1 MDYVNTNPS
10 SIYNPASYNSRDFQV
25 AEPHMGGLATLFVA
39 AGDKVKEHGMHFNQY
54 KTTIT
59 INDPAS
65 TFYKQR
71 IDVVDKHGGWSY
83 FNYTLI
89 TLDQTEFNNWA
100 LKTGKME
107 CWGQA
112 FNTIAEYTACNLE
125 WVQAQKDKW
134 VTDSGGSNNKK
145 MLNDF
150 IPVKDGYY
158 TIEVK
163 KYRGSQHYNYSKYD
177 GVRNST
183 IVTQQ

>member
-1 MDYVNTNPS
+1 MDYVNTNPG
-10 SIYNPASYNSRDFQV
+10 SIYHPASYNSRNFQV
-25 AEPHMGGLATLFVA
+25 AEPHIGGLATLFVA
-39 AGDKVKEHGMHFNQY
+39 AGDKIKEHGMHINQY

-65 TFYKQR
+65 TFYKQQ
-71 IDVVDKHGGWSY
+71 IDVFDKHGGWSY

-100 LKTGKME
+100 LKTGKMY